1 MRISDWSSDVCSSD
15 LRDVFLNALDGTI
28 YDDDPKQG
36 VVDRRVFRHPDL
48 KFQFE
53 APAGF
58 TINNATQSIAI
69 QETGG
74 QAQFAGG
81 RLGGGGLEAYVGKV
95 FQAVGGQQISYSQL
109 RRPTVIGLE
118 ELGRA
123 TSRDTSGRA
132 DEV

>member
-36 VVDRRVFRHPDL
+36 VVDGRVFRHPDL

-58 TINNATQSIAI
+58 TINNGTQSIAI
-69 QETGG
+69 QGNGG

-81 RLGGGGLEAYVGKV
+81 SLVGGGLEAYVGKV
-95 FQAVGGQQISYSQL
+95 FQDRKSTRLNS
-109 RRPTVIGLE
+109 
-118 ELGRA
+118 
-123 TSRDTSGRA
+123 SH
-132 DEV
+132 

>member
-36 VVDRRVFRHPDL
+36 VVDGRVFRHPDL

-58 TINNATQSIAI
+58 TINNGTQSLAI
-69 QETGG
+69 QGNGG

-81 RLGGGGLEAYVGKV
+81 SLGGGGWEAYSRPEGRRVGKECV
-95 FQAVGGQQISYSQL
+95 SMGS
-109 RRPTVIGLE
+109 
-118 ELGRA
+118 
-123 TSRDTSGRA
+123 SRWPPHH
-132 DEV
+132 